1 MDNNSNKTQILYS
14 ASLMSKRL
22 LDIGFSLF
30 KNSIGVEIQKYHR
43 LIIEGLQN
51 NSVDVQVIS
60 FHPCLSMVE
69 NLEANEI
76 EDGISF
82 KYLTSKKSH
91 FAHLDIIKQSYR
103 ATKEYIKNNNC
114 SCLICD
120 VLNYSVSLGSVLA
133 AKKMKVKTIGII
145 TDFPEGSHPKG
156 SIKIPLIWRL
166 IKKLDGYVILTKQ
179 MLEKLNS
186 KKKYAILEGQA
197 DIKEISKSTSKE
209 QRYNEF
215 TCLYAGSIHERY
227 GIGNLVKGF
236 LKADIPNS
244 KLIVYGNGD
253 YVDELKKV
261 EDNRIDYRGLCPN
274 EVILKEEKKATL
286 LINPRPT
293 NDSYTLYSFPSK
305 TIEYMASGTAVVT
318 TKLPGIPDEYFNY
331 IYYFDGFDEDSIA
344 RKIIELASFD
354 RNALFQTGEKARE
367 FVLNEKN
374 NTVQSKKIL
383 DLISRL

>member
-133 AKKMKVKTIGII
+133 ARKMKVKTIGII

-197 DIKEISKSTSKE
+197 DIKEIS
-209 QRYNEF
+209 
-215 TCLYAGSIHERY
+215 
-227 GIGNLVKGF
+227 
-236 LKADIPNS
+236 
-244 KLIVYGNGD
+244 
-253 YVDELKKV
+253 
-261 EDNRIDYRGLCPN
+261 
-274 EVILKEEKKATL
+274 
-286 LINPRPT
+286 
-293 NDSYTLYSFPSK
+293 
-305 TIEYMASGTAVVT
+305 
-318 TKLPGIPDEYFNY
+318 
-331 IYYFDGFDEDSIA
+331 
-344 RKIIELASFD
+344 
-354 RNALFQTGEKARE
+354 
-367 FVLNEKN
+367 
-374 NTVQSKKIL
+374 
-383 DLISRL
+383 